1 MALLNKPYFISSID
15 EFAEYVGDVAISE
28 DIKALQPE
36 ILDVQTREIKPLLG
50 AYYPIFLA
58 LYNDGAGVAAMTE
71 KHKTLLFFLQKAVC
85 NLAVAQWVPSTNVK
99 IGTGGMTEAEDANF
113 KAAKQWRVDD
123 YQQQK
128 FITGYRALDEMLQY
142 LEAEK
147 ATFTQWAGD
156 ATAYTINKQFIVMN
170 AAFFQHWHDIQDS
183 RRTFVALW
191 PIMRNLE
198 QFHIKAAIGTALFT
212 RIKNEIK
219 ANSLPSA
226 HIQEILPDLQAAI
239 VKFTIAKAAEMQSIS
254 VNHNGLF
261 FRRYASGSGNSREK
275 LKADE
280 AALQRLSN
288 ACIEDGQLALQS
300 VINHLNA
307 NASAEKF
314 PEWFTS
320 GMYTAPP
327 EGGPVKAYLANK
339 DDKLFMA

>member
-1 MALLNKPYFISSID
+1 MALLSKPYFISSID
-15 EFAEYVGDVAISE
+15 EIVDYVSDIAIS
-28 DIKALQPE
+28 DDVKSLHPD

-50 AYYPIFLA
+50 AYYPTFLA
-58 LYNDGAGVAAMTE
+58 LYNDGAGVSALSE
-71 KHKTLLFFLQKAVC
+71 KQKTLLYYIQKAIV

-99 IGTGGMTEAEDANF
+99 IGTGGMTETEDANF

-147 ATFTQWAGD
+147 ATFTQWAAD
-156 ATAYTINKQFIVMN
+156 TTAYTINKQFIVMN

-198 QFHIKAAIGTALFT
+198 QFHIKSALGTALFT

-219 ANSLPSA
+219 EDGLPST

-239 VKFTIAKAAEMQSIS
+239 VKFTIAKAADQQSITI
-254 VNHNGLF
+254 NHNGLF
-261 FRRYASGSGNSREK
+261 MRRYASGNGNSREK

-280 AALQRLSN
+280 ASLQRLSN

-327 EGGPVKAYLANK
+327 EDGPVKAYLADK
-339 DDKLFMA
+339 EDKLFMA